1 MQCTCGGNAPMRT
14 HHVDTLIGA
23 QRWWPGATVH
33 DLPLFVIQWE
43 CEGCG
48 RNKIEL
54 RDRERRCIQ
63 QTDGRDQ

>member
-23 QRWWPGATVH
+23 QRWWPGVTVH
-33 DLPLFVIQWE
+33 DLPLAVIQWE

-54 RDRERRCIQ
+54 R
-63 QTDGRDQ
+63 GP